1 MKLKNLTKTKHYVDV
16 DSNGVP
22 NFMQTP
28 SATNLAKKSGLKRHD
43 DFTKSS
49 TNLLISLKTI
59 KMKKKHKASSNGVCM
74 NGGINLQAG
83 IDQHLNK
90 NEKGLSIKSIGITF
104 ANLFK
109 PSVKRF
115 LLILNFKSFYNNFIL
130 FPEKDRTQYAK
141 HNHRYKHHLL
151 SKRVPT
157 QDS

>member
-1 MKLKNLTKTKHYVDV
+1 MKLKNLTKPKHYVDV
-16 DSNGVP
+16 DSNGIP

-28 SATNLAKKSGLKRHD
+28 SASNLAKKSGLKRHD

-59 KMKKKHKASSNGVCM
+59 KMKKKHKANANGVCL

-83 IDQHLNK
+83 IDQHFNK

-109 PSVKRF
+109 PSVMRF
-115 LLILNFKSFYNNFIL
+115 IFDF
-130 FPEKDRTQYAK
+130 
-141 HNHRYKHHLL
+141 
-151 SKRVPT
+151 
-157 QDS
+157 